1 MSVNMS
7 DAQFEALL
15 ARLPPG
21 RHGSFA
27 TCNARYTGV
36 KNSEEVEA
44 FLAAASVFKQIENI
58 SDAEAL
64 TGIPLILQGEA
75 AVWWQ
80 GVKHQVTTWE
90 NFKERLRH
98 AFAPKKPAYRLYQE
112 IVGIKQDFETSTE
125 NFIAQKRMLF
135 AQLPA
140 PEHTEG
146 QQLDMI
152 YGQLK
157 NRIQEKVPRNSV
169 NSFDELLE
177 AARAIEQL
185 WISMSKSGDPGKA
198 NTKTP
203 GRAKLKCGFCH
214 FTGHSTDRCRKLKKK
229 KEESGMPSTT
239 HDDGNQIV
247 PAKST
252 QAPSPAAPKV
262 SCYGCG
268 APGVVRTSCL
278 TCSAK
283 KRDSNQPADLSFCPL
298 NLQSEVKN
306 RPIVFIEV
314 NGIKGTAYIDTCA
327 KASVASYQLYQQLKQ
342 KGSTFKEE
350 VVRVT
355 LADGVGKKQRIL
367 TTIASVKLEGR
378 IIPTR
383 FIVLPDSRDNRTLL
397 GVGFIQDSKM
407 VLNLAQF
414 TWEFLDD
421 ANVTYELYE
430 EDFAT
435 FESSAVNMDSVP
447 QVGQTAAFTSK
458 ESDLPES
465 TQYKLIPLELSPV
478 KRPRMLFD
486 GYLPSF
492 AEYIMRDAE
501 QNVREAEVTLSPH
514 SRSLFTGDNYDLQI
528 EITPTLNQ
536 LAETLLQAREV
547 QEMKEEKRKDYVD
560 RHRRKLPEYQPGD
573 MVLVNLHPI
582 SKGSQGIS
590 AKFAPRRDGPYIIK
604 EQHGPASF
612 KLASVT
618 DPGTSIGLYHASA
631 LTPYKRGDEM
641 TAPNPIQPLRSRGRP
656 RKQVVEKKTIPS
668 TAKRG
673 RGRPKKQ
680 E

>member
-80 GVKHQVTTWE
+80 GVKHQVTTWK

-214 FTGHSTDRCRKLKKK
+214 FTGHSTDRCQTE
-229 KEESGMPSTT
+229 KEE
-239 HDDGNQIV
+239 
-247 PAKST
+247 
-252 QAPSPAAPKV
+252 
-262 SCYGCG
+262 
-268 APGVVRTSCL
+268 R
-278 TCSAK
+278 
-283 KRDSNQPADLSFCPL
+283 
-298 NLQSEVKN
+298 
-306 RPIVFIEV
+306 
-314 NGIKGTAYIDTCA
+314 GIRY
-327 KASVASYQLYQQLKQ
+327 S
-342 KGSTFKEE
+342 
-350 VVRVT
+350 
-355 LADGVGKKQRIL
+355 
-367 TTIASVKLEGR
+367 
-378 IIPTR
+378 
-383 FIVLPDSRDNRTLL
+383 
-397 GVGFIQDSKM
+397 
-407 VLNLAQF
+407 
-414 TWEFLDD
+414 
-421 ANVTYELYE
+421 
-430 EDFAT
+430 
-435 FESSAVNMDSVP
+435 
-447 QVGQTAAFTSK
+447 
-458 ESDLPES
+458 
-465 TQYKLIPLELSPV
+465 
-478 KRPRMLFD
+478 
-486 GYLPSF
+486 
-492 AEYIMRDAE
+492 
-501 QNVREAEVTLSPH
+501 
-514 SRSLFTGDNYDLQI
+514 
-528 EITPTLNQ
+528 
-536 LAETLLQAREV
+536 
-547 QEMKEEKRKDYVD
+547 
-560 RHRRKLPEYQPGD
+560 
-573 MVLVNLHPI
+573 
-582 SKGSQGIS
+582 
-590 AKFAPRRDGPYIIK
+590 
-604 EQHGPASF
+604 
-612 KLASVT
+612 
-618 DPGTSIGLYHASA
+618 
-631 LTPYKRGDEM
+631 
-641 TAPNPIQPLRSRGRP
+641 
-656 RKQVVEKKTIPS
+656 
-668 TAKRG
+668 
-673 RGRPKKQ
+673 
-680 E
+680 